1 MDVLRRRQCCT
12 SLRRRLLL
20 LATLVVLCA
29 GSACP
34 ATTGIESAREGPLP
48 PSHRPT
54 VQAAFTSESYRP
66 GTLATL
72 RFFDS
77 ARGLSLRLYE
87 VAAGTDKVGDRPLV
101 RKDAMRGMPIGVE
114 QHVAAVHPGSR
125 LRIRI
130 GDWPSGLYFALLR
143 SRGGRVGYA
152 PFVLAPT
159 RLGEHR
165 IAVVM
170 PTQTWQAYNF
180 RDDNGDGKP
189 DTWYADPDHL
199 TTARLYR
206 PFENRGVPRH
216 YKFYDEPFLRWLVHE
231 RIHFDVI
238 SDAELKATSGET
250 LARAYH
256 VVIFP
261 GHHEYVTQHEFST
274 VTRYRDLGGDLVFL
288 SADNFYAKIEIR
300 DGVMHRV
307 GWYRNLG
314 EPESAVIGVQ
324 YYFHD
329 NGQHRGP
336 WTIRPSVAGR
346 WLFAGTGLKPGDTFS
361 SGGIEADDVTAASPP
376 GTEVVA
382 EIVDLFGDGRNAQMT
397 YYETPK
403 GARVFAAGAFA
414 LTCSNWKSP
423 VSRLVRNL
431 IGHMMRDA

>member
-1 MDVLRRRQCCT
+1 M
-12 SLRRRLLL
+12 
-20 LATLVVLCA
+20 
-29 GSACP
+29 
-34 ATTGIESAREGPLP
+34 
-48 PSHRPT
+48 
-54 VQAAFTSESYRP
+54 QAAFDSESYRP
-66 GTLATL
+66 NTAATL

-77 ARGLSLRLYE
+77 ARGVSVRVYA
-87 VAAGTDKVGDRPLV
+87 VAAGADNVGDRPLV
-101 RKDAMRGMPIGVE
+101 RSDAMRGMPVGVV
-114 QHVAAVHPGSR
+114 QHIASVHPASR
-125 LRIRI
+125 VRIRI
-130 GDWPSGLYFALLR
+130 GNWPSGLYFAMVR
-143 SRGGRVGYA
+143 APAGRVGYA
-152 PFVLAPT
+152 PFVLAPA

-231 RIHFDVI
+231 NIHVDVI
-238 SDAELKATSGET
+238 SDAELKATSGEA
-250 LARAYH
+250 LAHVYH

-261 GHHEYVTQHEFST
+261 GHHEYVTQHEFSAI
-274 VTRYRDLGGDLVFL
+274 TRFRDLGGDLVFL

-314 EPESAVIGVQ
+314 EPESALIGVQ
-324 YYFHD
+324 YYAHD
-329 NGQHRGP
+329 NGEHRGP

-361 SGGIEADDVTAASPP
+361 SGGIEADDVTRASPP

-382 EIVDLFGDGRNAQMT
+382 EILDLFGDGRNAQMT
-397 YYETPK
+397 YYETPR
-403 GARVFAAGAFA
+403 GANVFAAGAFA

-423 VSRLVRNL
+423 VSRLARNL
-431 IGHMMRDA
+431 IDHMMRDG

>member
-1 MDVLRRRQCCT
+1 MDVVRARKV
-12 SLRRRLLL
+12 LLL
-20 LATLVVLCA
+20 VLLAALCA

-34 ATTGIESAREGPLP
+34 GARAGPESAREGPLP
-48 PSHRPT
+48 ASRWPT
-54 VQAAFTSESYRP
+54 VQAAFDSESYRP
-66 GTLATL
+66 NTAATL

-77 ARGLSLRLYE
+77 ARGVSVRVYE
-87 VAAGTDKVGDRPLV
+87 VAAGADNVGDRPLV
-101 RKDAMRGMPIGVE
+101 RSDAMRGMPVGVV
-114 QHVAAVHPGSR
+114 QHIASVHPASR
-125 LRIRI
+125 IRIRI
-130 GDWPSGLYFALLR
+130 GNWPSGLYFAMVR
-143 SRGGRVGYA
+143 APAGRVGYA
-152 PFVLAPT
+152 PFVLAPA

-231 RIHFDVI
+231 NIHVDVI
-238 SDAELKATSGET
+238 SDAELKATSGEA
-250 LARAYH
+250 LAHVYH

-261 GHHEYVTQHEFST
+261 GHHEYVTQHEFSAI
-274 VTRYRDLGGDLVFL
+274 TRFRDLGGDLVFL

-314 EPESAVIGVQ
+314 EPESALIGVQ
-324 YYFHD
+324 YYAHD
-329 NGQHRGP
+329 NGEHRGP

-361 SGGIEADDVTAASPP
+361 SGGIEADDVTRASPP

-382 EIVDLFGDGRNAQMT
+382 EILDLFGDGRNAQMT
-397 YYETPK
+397 YYETPR
-403 GARVFAAGAFA
+403 GAKVFAAGAFA

-423 VSRLVRNL
+423 VSRLARNL
-431 IGHMMRDA
+431 IDHMMRDG

>member
-1 MDVLRRRQCCT
+1 
-12 SLRRRLLL
+12 
-20 LATLVVLCA
+20 
-29 GSACP
+29 
-34 ATTGIESAREGPLP
+34 
-48 PSHRPT
+48 
-54 VQAAFTSESYRP
+54 
-66 GTLATL
+66 
-72 RFFDS
+72 
-77 ARGLSLRLYE
+77 LYQ
-87 VAAGTDKVGDRPLV
+87 VAAGTGQVGDRPLV
-101 RKDAMRGMPIGVE
+101 RSDVMRGMPVGVA
-114 QHVAAVHPGSR
+114 QHIAAVHPASR
-125 LRIRI
+125 VRIRI
-130 GDWPSGLYFALLR
+130 GNWPSGLYFALLR
-143 SRGGRVGYA
+143 ARGGRVGYA

-165 IAVVM
+165 IAVVL

-180 RDDNGDGKP
+180 RDDNGDGKG
-189 DTWYADPDHL
+189 DTWYADSDQI

-231 RIHFDVI
+231 EIHVDVI
-238 SDAELKATSGET
+238 SDAELKATSGEA

-274 VTRYRDLGGDLVFL
+274 VTRYRDLGGDLAFL

-314 EPESAVIGVQ
+314 EPESALIGVQ
-324 YYFHD
+324 YYAHD
-329 NGQHRGP
+329 NGEHRGP
-336 WTIRPSVAGR
+336 WRIRPSAAGH
-346 WLFAGTGLKPGDTFS
+346 WLFAGTGLKPGDTFA
-361 SGGIEADDVTAASPP
+361 SGGIEADDVTRASPP

-403 GARVFAAGAFA
+403 GAKVFAAGAFA

-423 VSRLVRNL
+423 VSRLARNL
-431 IGHMMRDA
+431 IDHMMRDG